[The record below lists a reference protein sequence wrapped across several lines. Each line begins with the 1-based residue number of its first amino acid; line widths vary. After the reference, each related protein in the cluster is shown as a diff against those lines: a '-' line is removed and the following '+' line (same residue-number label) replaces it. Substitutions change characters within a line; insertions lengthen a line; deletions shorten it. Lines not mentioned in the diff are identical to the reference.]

1 MDKKVMR
8 IKLDKY
14 EREIERSA
22 ASYRPVSK
30 KKRETIE
37 GVLDRIRKTRN
48 VNIRLSESVLEQLK
62 RRSHEEGIP
71 YQTLISSVLHKFVT
85 DRLVDEAAIRKSV
98 RLLHSNQ

>member
-1 MDKKVMR
+1 MKA
-8 IKLDKY
+8 KLDKF

-30 KKRETIE
+30 RQRDKIE
-37 GVLDRIRKTRN
+37 GILERIRKTRN

-62 RRSHEEGIP
+62 RRSREEGIP